1 MIEIDE
7 KVRLRRGKPDDSE
20 ALAWYQ
26 DQEVVYLVDG
36 VRESYSLE
44 KLQRMYAYLDQTG
57 ELYTI
62 EVQEE
67 TGWKA
72 IGDVTF
78 SQNDVPIVIGDP
90 AYRGQ
95 GLGKKIVQALVA
107 EAKKRGY
114 SALHVREIY
123 QDNVASQK
131 CFTACG
137 FQIQAKTEKGYSY
150 RRDLE

>member
-1 MIEIDE
+1 MIEIEE
-7 KVRLRRGKPDDSE
+7 KLRLRRGKPNDSE

-44 KLQRMYAYLDQTG
+44 KLQRMYAYLDQAG

-62 EVQEE
+62 EAQEE

-78 SQNDVPIVIGDP
+78 SQNDVPIVIGNP

-95 GLGKKIVQALVA
+95 GLGKKIIQALVA

-114 SALHVREIY
+114 SELHVREIY

-137 FQIQAKTEKGYSY
+137 FEIQRETEKGYSY
-150 RRDLE
+150 RRDL

>member
-1 MIEIDE
+1 MIEIEE
-7 KVRLRRGKPDDSE
+7 KLRLRRGKPNDSE
-20 ALAWYQ
+20 ALTWYQ
-26 DQEVVYLVDG
+26 NQEVVYLVDG

-44 KLQRMYAYLDQTG
+44 KLQRMYAYLDQVG

-67 TGWKA
+67 TDWKA

-78 SQNDVPIVIGDP
+78 SQNDLPIVIGDS

-123 QDNVASQK
+123 KGNYASQK

-137 FQIQAKTEKGYSY
+137 FEIQRETEKGYSY
-150 RRDLE
+150 RRDL

>member
-7 KVRLRRGKPDDSE
+7 TVRLRRGQPDDSE
-20 ALAWYQ
+20 ALMWYQ
-26 DQEVVYLVDG
+26 DQEMVYLVDG

-44 KLQRMYAYLDQTG
+44 KLHRMYAYLDQVG

-67 TGWKA
+67 KGWKA

-78 SQNDVPIVIGDP
+78 SQYDLPIVIGDS

-95 GLGKKIVQALVA
+95 GFGKKIVQALVV

-114 SALHVREIY
+114 SELHVREIY
-123 QDNVASQK
+123 KGNYASQK

-137 FQIQAKTEKGYSY
+137 FQIQRETEKGYSY
-150 RRDLE
+150 RREL